1 MTPRSYIAPTLE
13 RLGTFEQLTQGAGCP
28 DALDATFPAGT
39 PIGDLTCGMDDGL
52 S

>member
-1 MTPRSYIAPTLE
+1 MTARAYTAPQLE
-13 RLGTFEQLTQGAGCP
+13 ELGTFERLTQAAGCP

-39 PIGDLTCGMDDGL
+39 PIGELTCGVDDGL